1 MLDRK
6 GRLQPRGDSWA
17 SSVGRK
23 GGHICDEAHLSRHIS
38 LSGLLW
44 FTGSNQQA
52 YISRSR
58 QCFLEAAVSLLLAL
72 LVMLP

>member
-6 GRLQPRGDSWA
+6 GRLQTRGHSWA
-17 SSVGRK
+17 SSVGRE
-23 GGHICDEAHLSRHIS
+23 GGHICDEAHLSQQIS

-44 FTGSNQQA
+44 FTDSNQQT

-58 QCFLEAAVSLLLAL
+58 QCFQEAAVSLLLAL
-72 LVMLP
+72 L